1 MGHIAEGGAGVGA
14 AQLRKLLFADFLVP
28 GAEPRQYMEV
38 PSFERLTA
46 VVGEYLADLNAGAL
60 VADATPR
67 QAILPAQPDECPA
80 MLCYRR

>member
-14 AQLRKLLFADFLVP
+14 AQLRKLLFADFMVP

-46 VVGEYLADLNAGAL
+46 VVGEYLADLNAGGLWAKRASWESRGL
-60 VADATPR
+60 TSGTPR
-67 QAILPAQPDECPA
+67 SA
-80 MLCYRR
+80 